1 MNIKSLKESIQIF
14 SRKAATAIN
23 WPPVEKDIECAI
35 DEDTIDCDKLEAPP
49 GECGP
54 GHFTQGYGSYVGV
67 PAPIMSPVDDWFSS
81 PYGCPTE
88 KQKDYMEKEAEIK
101 KQEAENRQ
109 YWTKESANI
118 HQEMYDLATKSGKT
132 TTQLDPIGGS
142 ENFQGGS
149 ENVHR

>member
-1 MNIKSLKESIQIF
+1 MIEKIKQLIETQTSLLRKKAGVFKED
-14 SRKAATAIN
+14 
-23 WPPVEKDIECAI
+23 EIECAI
-35 DEDTIDCDKLEAPP
+35 DEEVVDCEEIDEEP
-49 GECGP
+49 
-54 GHFTQGYGSYVGV
+54 YVGI
-67 PAPIMSPVDDWFSS
+67 PAPILTPVDDWFSG

-88 KQKDYMEKEAEIK
+88 KQQDYMAQETEIK

-118 HQEMYDLATKSGKT
+118 HQEMYDLATKSGAT
-132 TTQLDPIGGS
+132 TVQLDPIGGS

>member
-1 MNIKSLKESIQIF
+1 MNIESIKKSIQIF
-14 SRKAATAIN
+14 SRKAATSIN

-35 DEDTIDCDKLEAPP
+35 DEDVVECDEMDSPP
-49 GECGP
+49 YTGI
-54 GHFTQGYGSYVGV
+54 
-67 PAPIMSPVDDWFSS
+67 PAPILTPVDDWFSA

-88 KQKDYMEKEAEIK
+88 KQQDYMTQEAEIK

-118 HQEMYDLATKSGKT
+118 HQEMYDLATKSGAT
-132 TTQLDPIGGS
+132 TVQLDPIGGS

>member
-1 MNIKSLKESIQIF
+1 MNIKSIKESIQIF
-14 SRKAATAIN
+14 SRKAATSIN

-35 DEDTIDCDKLEAPP
+35 DEDVVECSEMDSPP
-49 GECGP
+49 YTGI
-54 GHFTQGYGSYVGV
+54 
-67 PAPIMSPVDDWFSS
+67 PAPILTPVDDWFSS

-88 KQKDYMEKEAEIK
+88 KQQDYMVQEAEIK

-109 YWTKESANI
+109 YWTKESDNI
-118 HQEMYDLATKSGKT
+118 HQEMYDLATKSGAT
-132 TTQLDPIGGS
+132 TVQLDPIGGS

>member
-14 SRKAATAIN
+14 SRKAATSIN

-35 DEDTIDCDKLEAPP
+35 DEDVVECSEMDSPP
-49 GECGP
+49 YTGI
-54 GHFTQGYGSYVGV
+54 
-67 PAPIMSPVDDWFSS
+67 PAPILTPVDDWFSG

-88 KQKDYMEKEAEIK
+88 KQQDYMA
-101 KQEAENRQ
+101 QEAENRQ

-118 HQEMYDLATKSGKT
+118 HQEMYDLATKSGAT
-132 TTQLDPIGGS
+132 TVQLDPIGGS